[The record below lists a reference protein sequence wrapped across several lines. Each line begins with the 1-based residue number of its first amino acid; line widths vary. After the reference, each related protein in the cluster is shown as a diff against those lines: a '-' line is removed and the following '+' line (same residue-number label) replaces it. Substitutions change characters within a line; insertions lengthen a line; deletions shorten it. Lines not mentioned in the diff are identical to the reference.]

1 MQTRFKDSSSR
12 ESARIIAECTP
23 LKDLLFKQRTGKFL
37 NPQEKE
43 VLRKYAEERRK
54 ENLRNKR

>member
-1 MQTRFKDSSSR
+1 MQTRIKDSSSR
-12 ESARIIAECTP
+12 ERARTIAEYTP

-43 VLRKYAEERRK
+43 LLKRYAEERRK
-54 ENLRNKR
+54 ENLHKKR